1 MIGMFCKA
9 GQNRAVSLNDTARFY
24 FSTKR
29 YTKKIRSRLRL
40 KMVLDYYYLVHK
52 IARNLNH
59 HSSTSRRQMRLT
71 GLEPVR
77 KLLKNRFVERLK
89 IVHGIFCGIC

>member
-52 IARNLNH
+52 IARNMNH
-59 HSSTSRRQMRLT
+59 FCSASRRQMRLT

-77 KLLKNRFVERLK
+77 VASHAPQTCAYANSATAA
-89 IVHGIFCGIC
+89 